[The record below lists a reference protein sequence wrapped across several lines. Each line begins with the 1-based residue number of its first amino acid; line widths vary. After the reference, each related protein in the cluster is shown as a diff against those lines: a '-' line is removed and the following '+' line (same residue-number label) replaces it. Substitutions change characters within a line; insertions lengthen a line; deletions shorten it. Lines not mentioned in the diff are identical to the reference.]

1 MQSLSHPTRDAR
13 FGSGAID
20 WKTLG
25 RMALVAAIILP
36 GLAMAQGSNTT
47 ATGTDAI
54 NTTCTF
60 LSNVQNLLNAISI
73 GVVTIAIIFA
83 GYQIAFAHKRITD
96 VAPILIGA
104 VLIGAA
110 GQIAKMFI
118 GTQGQC
124 SAGGGGTG
132 GASITP
138 DVIQYL
144 ASITHNITGYLA

>member
-1 MQSLSHPTRDAR
+1 MQPLSHPTRDAR

-36 GLAMAQGSNTT
+36 GLAMAQTDP
-47 ATGTDAI
+47 TGTEAL
-54 NTTCTF
+54 NTTCNF
-60 LSNVQNLLNAISI
+60 LKNVQNLLNGISI

-104 VLIGAA
+104 VLLGAA

-124 SAGGGGTG
+124 SASGGT

-138 DVIQYL
+138 DVIRYL
-144 ASITHNITGYLA
+144 ASITHNIAGYLA

>member
-1 MQSLSHPTRDAR
+1 MQPLYHPTRDAR

-36 GLAMAQGSNTT
+36 GLAMAQGNTT
-47 ATGTDAI
+47 ATDTDAI

-118 GTQGQC
+118 GTQGC
-124 SAGGGGTG
+124 PGGGSGT

-138 DVIQYL
+138 DVIHYL